1 MFCLRRGVNFNE
13 IFLPF
18 VRHNSMWMLS
28 VIIAL
33 FDLKLERPI
42 VLRMFLLGVNL
53 HQRKVFFVKGKE
65 FYLPHFS
72 PLFFCVGKM

>member
-42 VLRMFLLGVNL
+42 GVTL